1 MRKTICKR
9 EEKSTVTKETPLWEE
24 HQCNSSRDRESMN
37 RQNHTIKLETIPERI
52 NRKISWQNEETDVEN
67 TNRHTQKHI
76 ENKKT

>member
-1 MRKTICKR
+1 
-9 EEKSTVTKETPLWEE
+9 
-24 HQCNSSRDRESMN
+24 MN